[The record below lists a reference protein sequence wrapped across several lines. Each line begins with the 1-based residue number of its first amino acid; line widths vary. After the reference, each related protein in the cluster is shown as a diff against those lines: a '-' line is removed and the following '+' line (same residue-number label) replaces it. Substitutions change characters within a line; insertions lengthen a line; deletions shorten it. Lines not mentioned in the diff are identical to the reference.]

1 MILPFINGLWQGIII
16 SLLLF
21 GPAFFKLMNVS
32 MKDGM
37 FKGWWLATGV
47 LISDLLV
54 VVLLVW
60 GLSDILNN
68 TLFKQIYSLLAGGLM
83 MFLGFKAVF
92 HKYKAFLISYAHRSK
107 GGRSLLS
114 GLLLNLI
121 NPFTFILWF
130 NVLSTISLKY
140 DADVNFQ
147 LKLFANLAGILA
159 TIYLMD
165 MLKVYFANFIGQK
178 ISHKMF
184 YIVNKYFGGV
194 FIIIGLV
201 FIYNFMVLFFS

>member
-1 MILPFINGLWQGIII
+1 
-16 SLLLF
+16 
-21 GPAFFKLMNVS
+21 
-32 MKDGM
+32 M

-54 VVLLVW
+54 VILLVW

-68 TLFKQIYSLLAGGLM
+68 SLFKQIYSLLAGGLM

-140 DADVNFQ
+140 DAEVNFQ
-147 LKLFANLAGILA
+147 LKLFASN
-159 TIYLMD
+159 YLFNGYVESVFC
-165 MLKVYFANFIGQK
+165 K
-178 ISHKMF
+178 F
-184 YIVNKYFGGV
+184 YRSKN
-194 FIIIGLV
+194 
-201 FIYNFMVLFFS
+201 